1 MDGILDNLPVGVM
14 MVIGVW
20 PFALAA
26 VALPLLLLIRALPQ
40 GGWAHPRRRI
50 AGLGGLIGGLVLG
63 PMLAFAVIGG
73 GIGDLR
79 YWLDWLFLA
88 LVTGACGAYTG
99 LLLYLAT
106 PPR

>member
-1 MDGILDNLPVGVM
+1 MEGILDNLPVGLM

-20 PFALAA
+20 PLALAA
-26 VALPLLLLIRALPQ
+26 AGLPLLLLINALRHRE
-40 GGWAHPRRRI
+40 WCHSRRRL
-50 AGLGGLIGGLVLG
+50 AALGGFIGGLVLG

-79 YWLDWLFLA
+79 YWLDWTFLA
-88 LVTGACGAYTG
+88 VITGMSSTYCGLVF
-99 LLLYLAT
+99 YLAM

>member
-1 MDGILDNLPVGVM
+1 MEGILDNLPVGAM

-26 VALPLLLLIRALPQ
+26 AGLPLLLLVRALRH
-40 GGWAHPRRRI
+40 GGWCHPRRRL
-50 AGLGGLIGGLVLG
+50 AGLGGFIGGLVLG

-73 GIGDLR
+73 GLGDLR

-88 LVTGACGAYTG
+88 LITGACALYAA
-99 LLLYLAT
+99 LLLYLAM

>member
-1 MDGILDNLPVGVM
+1 MEGILDNLPVGVM

-20 PFALAA
+20 PLALAA
-26 VALPLLLLIRALPQ
+26 AGLPLLLLINALHHR
-40 GGWAHPRRRI
+40 GWCHPRRRL
-50 AGLGGLIGGLVLG
+50 AALGGFIGGLVLG

-79 YWLDWLFLA
+79 YWLDWAFLA
-88 LVTGACGAYTG
+88 AITGMSSAYCGLVF
-99 LLLYLAT
+99 YLAM